1 MENNLLNNW
10 LDLIS
15 NKKIYQIKLD
25 DNIIN
30 KFNKLTLLKYII
42 SFDIEFIR
50 YVIKYKQVQTINEM
64 GGMVF
69 VKINNDW
76 YLHAIFHLNLVPIIK
91 NINQYYL
98 LTSNY
103 NTISKTTYK
112 KVINNEKLLLPE
124 YKINENNYKKILLKD
139 PIINLYIKPIEIKL
153 LLKKY
158 YEKKKKKVEKIKFMI
173 KGNDLVNLPNE
184 YNIFIK
190 NINLI
195 LNDKKVKKRQI
206 IKTNEFIKLT
216 NKLFSFSFLIVK
228 GLEDIKALKNHT
240 ILLQQ
245 KYILLTNFF
254 DIAIYNEL
262 LFNKCNS
269 AKLEETY
276 FCLEKMN
283 LINDYD
289 KYYKI
294 INKFIEFKAHNPLAD
309 SYYTFIIFMILYK
322 N

>member
-64 GGMVF
+64 GGIVF
-69 VKINNDW
+69 LKINNEW

-103 NTISKTTYK
+103 NTISKTTFN

-139 PIINLYIKPIEIKL
+139 PIINLYIKPKEIKL
-153 LLKKY
+153 LLKKD
-158 YEKKKKKVEKIKFMI
+158 YEIIKKKVEKIKFMI

-216 NKLFSFSFLIVK
+216 NKLFSISFLIVK

-283 LINDYD
+283 LINDYE
-289 KYYKI
+289 KYYNI
-294 INKFIEFKAHNPLAD
+294 INKFIEFKAHNPLVD